1 MSVTGTIIGTEG
13 ASAAVSSPF
22 QVANCANLAFKPVF
36 TASTQGKAS
45 KADGASLHVKV
56 VPPAEGPQ
64 NSSNGSSGEGGSGD
78 ANQTKPEEANIKS
91 VKVEL
96 PEQLPSRLTTLQKAC
111 TSAQFNSNPA
121 GCPSASM
128 VGVAVARTP
137 LLSNA
142 LTGPA
147 YFVSHG
153 NEAFPQ
159 LIIVLQGEG
168 ITVDLVGDTFISK
181 AGITSSTFPA
191 VPDVPVS
198 SFELTL
204 PQGPYSALAANAPLC
219 AQPLSMP
226 TEFTGQNGAV
236 LKQDTPIEVDGCSN
250 TISVSA
256 KKIKKRT
263 ATLKIYVPE
272 KGKVKISGKGVS
284 SVTKTVGQRNTITV
298 NLDQKKSGKLT
309 TGVTITFTPAKGHHQ
324 SKHLKLHFRK

>member
-1 MSVTGTIIGTEG
+1 LLGRSTLGTWWCVPRSTSTPRGTRQVTDVSDPFPTILDGIPLQIKHVNVNIDRPDFTFNPTSCERMSVTGTIIGTEG

-191 VPDVPVS
+191 VPDGVG
-198 SFELTL
+198 
-204 PQGPYSALAANAPLC
+204 GPLII
-219 AQPLSMP
+219 
-226 TEFTGQNGAV
+226 V
-236 LKQDTPIEVDGCSN
+236 
-250 TISVSA
+250 
-256 KKIKKRT
+256 
-263 ATLKIYVPE
+263 
-272 KGKVKISGKGVS
+272 
-284 SVTKTVGQRNTITV
+284 
-298 NLDQKKSGKLT
+298 
-309 TGVTITFTPAKGHHQ
+309 
-324 SKHLKLHFRK
+324 